1 MSVDCLM
8 LDVAR
13 FSLER
18 LEPLHEP
25 TRCIDAERWIAN
37 VVQVFEVL
45 ELANTQLRRSS
56 ATDPA
61 APLAEIIAS
70 VRILY
75 SAWAARTE
83 AGLVECDRLKTDFGP
98 LRAKVELLVQLEAS
112 RVRVVE
118 PWEVSA
124 DWVGPASEEARN
136 LDSADWGDASA
147 GFIAG
152 SRAVLHQNAPLLERL
167 T

>member
-1 MSVDCLM
+1 MSVDYLM

-18 LEPLHEP
+18 LETLHES
-25 TRCIDAERWIAN
+25 TLCIDAERWIAN
-37 VVQVFEVL
+37 VAQVFEVL
-45 ELANTQLRRSS
+45 ELANTQLRRLA

-70 VRILY
+70 VRSLY
-75 SAWAARTE
+75 ASWASRTE
-83 AGLVECDRLKTDFGP
+83 AGLVECHRLESEFGP
-98 LRAKVELLVQLEAS
+98 LRAKTELLVLLNAS
-112 RVRVVE
+112 RVRGIE
-118 PWEVSA
+118 PWEISA

-147 GFIAG
+147 EFIAG
-152 SRAVLHQNAPLLERL
+152 SRAVFHQNAPLLERL
-167 T
+167 S